1 MGIFT
6 ETYEQA
12 KNVDKVDCARGRYN
26 KSLNPEKNISKKI
39 LLPSCAQSTMSTNAP
54 VKAKSV
60 DNLLR
65 SASTMST
72 NLPTACPIL
81 TGIVPD
87 ACRYH
92 PKIFNRL
99 VAEGVLP
106 FDGGTCPIKSTCN
119 LARPWPKVKI

>member
-12 KNVDKVDCARGRYN
+12 KNVDKIDCARGRYN
-26 KSLNPEKNISKKI
+26 KSGNSEKNINKKSI
-39 LLPSCAQSTMSTNAP
+39 LPSRAQSTMSTNAP
-54 VKAKSV
+54 FKGESV
-60 DNLLR
+60 DNLLK

-81 TGIVPD
+81 TGIVPGG
-87 ACRYH
+87 CRFH

-106 FDGGTCPIKSTCN
+106 FDGETCPIKSACN
-119 LARPWPKVKI
+119 LARPWPKVEI